1 MFNIAQLLVPISVAS
16 PCGDD
21 ISFSS
26 EVDDIAKARQHDDP
40 SLDQG
45 EWVVALKEADW
56 PLVASRCAKL
66 IAAKSK
72 DLRLA
77 VWLAEARAKSHHFRG
92 LGEGYALL
100 AGLCE
105 QYWDGLHPAADDG
118 DYEQRIGNLCWL
130 LSRTPPLVRE
140 MPLTEGQPFSLAD
153 FELARQRSAGVPV
166 DAGQPWSVAAVI
178 DPTLAEMEAERRRNS
193 SAFNDQLLADA
204 EYCLAMLEQLE
215 RVLDQRLGADG
226 PGFSMARE
234 ALRGALHAI
243 APLVAR
249 ADAGDSATP
258 AAAAG
263 EGRAFSAN
271 RVDGALQNRAQALA
285 QLRQVADFFRRTEPH
300 SPVAYLADKAAHW
313 GELPLHLWL
322 REVIKDPAAMAGLAE
337 LLGAGAAA
345 E

>member
-1 MFNIAQLLVPISVAS
+1 MFNIAQLLVPISVANA
-16 PCGDD
+16 CGDD

-26 EVDDIAKARQHDDP
+26 EVDDIARARQHDDP

-77 VWLAEARAKSHHFRG
+77 VWLAEARAKTHHFRG
-92 LGEGYALL
+92 LGDGFALL

-118 DYEQRIGNLCWL
+118 EYEQRIGNLYWL
-130 LSRTPPLVRE
+130 LSRTPQLVRE
-140 MPLTEGQPFSLAD
+140 MPLTEGQPFGLAD
-153 FELARQRSAGVPV
+153 FERARQRSPV
-166 DAGQPWSVAAVI
+166 GEAAASQPWGTAAAP
-178 DPTLAEMEAERRRNS
+178 DELTLAELEAERRRNS
-193 SAFNDQLLADA
+193 ADFNDKLLADA
-204 EYCLAMLEQLE
+204 EFCLAMLEQLE

-226 PGFSMARE
+226 PGFSVARE
-234 ALRGALHAI
+234 ALCSALHAI

-249 ADAGDSATP
+249 ADAGHV
-258 AAAAG
+258 AAPAAG
-263 EGRAFSAN
+263 EGAAPAPG
-271 RVDGALQNRAQALA
+271 RVDGPLHSRAQALA

-322 REVIKDPAAMAGLAE
+322 REVIKDPAALAGLDE
-337 LLGAGAAA
+337 LLGARTVA

>member
-1 MFNIAQLLVPISVAS
+1 MFNIAQLLVPISVANA
-16 PCGDD
+16 CGDD

-26 EVDDIAKARQHDDP
+26 EVDDIARARQHDDP

-77 VWLAEARAKSHHFRG
+77 VWLAEARAKTHHFRG
-92 LGEGYALL
+92 LGDGFALL

-118 DYEQRIGNLCWL
+118 EYEQRIGNLCWL
-130 LSRTPPLVRE
+130 LSRTPQLVRE
-140 MPLTEGQPFSLAD
+140 MPLTEGQPFGLAD
-153 FELARQRSAGVPV
+153 FERARQRSAGGE
-166 DAGQPWSVAAVI
+166 AGASQPWGVAAPAS
-178 DPTLAEMEAERRRNS
+178 DELTLAELEAERRRNS
-193 SAFNDQLLADA
+193 PDFNDKLLADA
-204 EYCLAMLEQLE
+204 EFCMAMLEQLE

-226 PGFSMARE
+226 PGFSVARE
-234 ALRGALHAI
+234 ALRSALHAI
-243 APLVAR
+243 APLAAR
-249 ADAGDSATP
+249 ADTGNGAAP
-258 AAAAG
+258 AAD
-263 EGRAFSAN
+263 EGRAASPG
-271 RVDGALQNRAQALA
+271 RVDGPLHSRAQALA

-300 SPVAYLADKAAHW
+300 SPVAYLADKAANW

-322 REVIKDPAAMAGLAE
+322 RAVLKDPAAVAQFDE
-337 LLGAGAAA
+337 LLGAPPAA

>member
-16 PCGDD
+16 ACGDD

-56 PLVASRCAKL
+56 PLVAGRCAKL

-77 VWLAEARAKSHHFRG
+77 VWLAEARAKTHHFRG

-105 QYWDGLHPAADDG
+105 QYWDGLYPTADDG
-118 DYEQRIGNLCWL
+118 QYEQRIGNLCWL
-130 LSRTPPLVRE
+130 LSRTPQLVRE
-140 MPLTEGQPFSLAD
+140 MPLTEGQPFCLAD
-153 FELARQRSAGVPV
+153 FERARQRPTGGEVAP
-166 DAGQPWSVAAVI
+166 APPWGAAAAV
-178 DPTLAEMEAERRRNS
+178 DLTLADMEAERRRNS
-193 SAFNDQLLADA
+193 FDFNDQLLADA

-226 PGFSMARE
+226 PGFSVARE

-243 APLVAR
+243 APLAAR
-249 ADAGDSATP
+249 ADEGDSAAP
-258 AAAAG
+258 AVGAG
-263 EGRAFSAN
+263 REPSTA
-271 RVDGALQNRAQALA
+271 RVDGTLQNRAQALA

-322 REVIKDPAAMAGLAE
+322 REVIKDPAAMAGLEE
-337 LLGAGAAA
+337 LLGASTAAS
-345 E
+345 